1 MKYQNTLPQDS
12 PTGALRYEAGTVR
25 CDVGIYKPE
34 PPAAFTYYATATD
47 DQLNDTWEYVVTDG
61 DRVVAY
67 GDCIE
72 GLDHAAVL
80 AREAFERAVKARA

>member
-1 MKYQNTLPQDS
+1 
-12 PTGALRYEAGTVR
+12 VR

-61 DRVVAY
+61 DRVVAFANR
-67 GDCIE
+67 IE
-72 GLDHAAVL
+72 GLDNAAAMAQKALEQAV
-80 AREAFERAVKARA
+80 REAA